1 MPIFGVLGEKQN
13 KIQIESFKYRSGV
26 KTMQRVNVTIDGKT
40 YTIVAEDDESHI
52 LRSAELV
59 DKSIRETKENGRLSS
74 VDGAILAALNIA
86 DKYFKAQQS
95 SDNMRAQIRSYAD
108 ECAQLR
114 SEIIKLKKQNKE
126 G

>member
-1 MPIFGVLGEKQN
+1 MPIFGYGKEKRS
-13 KIQIESFKYRSGV
+13 KRKKFRSYKSGV

-40 YTIVAEDDESHI
+40 YTIVAEDDENHI

-59 DKSIRETKENGRLSS
+59 DKSIAETKQEGRLSS
-74 VDGAILAALNIA
+74 VDSAILAALNIA

-95 SDNMRAQIRSYAD
+95 YDNMRAQIKSYAE

>member
-1 MPIFGVLGEKQN
+1 
-13 KIQIESFKYRSGV
+13 
-26 KTMQRVNVTIDGKT
+26 MQRVNVTIDGKT
-40 YTIVAEDDESHI
+40 YTIVSEDDENHI
-52 LRSAELV
+52 RRSAELV
-59 DKSIRETKENGRLSS
+59 DKCIGETKQNGRLSS
-74 VDGAILAALNIA
+74 VDGAILAAMNIA

-95 SDNMRAQIRSYAD
+95 SDNMRAQIKSYAE

>member
-1 MPIFGVLGEKQN
+1 
-13 KIQIESFKYRSGV
+13 
-26 KTMQRVNVTIDGKT
+26 MQRVNVTIDGKT
-40 YTIVAEDDESHI
+40 YTIVAEDDENHI

-59 DKSIRETKENGRLSS
+59 DKSIAETKQEGRLSS
-74 VDGAILAALNIA
+74 VDSAILAALNIA

-95 SDNMRAQIRSYAD
+95 YDNMRAQIKSYAE

>member
-1 MPIFGVLGEKQN
+1 MPILGFWGEKSN
-13 KIQIESFKYRSGV
+13 KTAREASKYKSGV
-26 KTMQRVNVTIDGKT
+26 KTMQRVNVTIDGRT

-59 DKSIRETKENGRLSS
+59 DKSISETKQNGRLSS
-74 VDGAILAALNIA
+74 VDSAILAAMNIA

-95 SDNMRAQIRSYAD
+95 SDNMRAQIKSYAE

>member
-1 MPIFGVLGEKQN
+1 MKN
-13 KIQIESFKYRSGV
+13 K
-26 KTMQRVNVTIDGKT
+26 VTVSIAGQE
-40 YTIVAEDDESHI
+40 YTLVGTEDESYVRKIASH
-52 LRSAELV
+52 V
-59 DKSIRETKENGRLSS
+59 DAQVREVSGGSRMSL
-74 VDGAILAALNIA
+74 VDGAILAAMNIA

-95 SDNMRAQIRSYAD
+95 SDNMRAQIKSYAE

>member
-1 MPIFGVLGEKQN
+1 
-13 KIQIESFKYRSGV
+13 
-26 KTMQRVNVTIDGKT
+26 MQRVIVTIDGKS
-40 YTIVAEDDESHI
+40 YTIISEDEESHI
-52 LRSAELV
+52 RRSAELV
-59 DKSIRETKENGRLSS
+59 DKSMAETKQNGRLSS
-74 VDGAILAALNIA
+74 VDGAILAAMNIA

-95 SDNMRAQIRSYAD
+95 SDNMRAQIKSYAE

>member
-1 MPIFGVLGEKQN
+1 
-13 KIQIESFKYRSGV
+13 
-26 KTMQRVNVTIDGKT
+26 MQRVNVTIDGKT
-40 YTIVAEDDESHI
+40 YTLIAEEDENYI

-59 DKSIRETKENGRLSS
+59 DKSIAETRQNTRLSS
-74 VDGAILAALNIA
+74 VDSAILAALNIA

-95 SDNMRAQIRSYAD
+95 YDNMRAQIRSYAD

-114 SEIIKLKKQNKE
+114 SEIVKLKKQNKE

>member
-1 MPIFGVLGEKQN
+1 
-13 KIQIESFKYRSGV
+13 
-26 KTMQRVNVTIDGKT
+26 MQRVNVTIDGKT
-40 YTIVAEDDESHI
+40 YTIVSEDDENHI
-52 LRSAELV
+52 RRSAELV
-59 DKSIRETKENGRLSS
+59 DKCIGETKQNGRLSS
-74 VDGAILAALNIA
+74 VDGAILAAMNIA

>member
-1 MPIFGVLGEKQN
+1 MPFLGFYKGTGTKTIEKH
-13 KIQIESFKYRSGV
+13 SKYRSGV
-26 KTMQRVNVTIDGKT
+26 KNMQRVNVTIDGKT
-40 YTIVAEDDESHI
+40 YTIVAEEAENHI

-59 DKSIRETKENGRLSS
+59 DKSIAETKQDGRLSS
-74 VDGAILAALNIA
+74 VDSAILAALNIA

-95 SDNMRAQIRSYAD
+95 YDNMRAQIRSYAD

>member
-1 MPIFGVLGEKQN
+1 
-13 KIQIESFKYRSGV
+13 
-26 KTMQRVNVTIDGKT
+26 MQRVTVTIDGKT
-40 YTIVAEDDESHI
+40 YTIISEDDENHI
-52 LRSAELV
+52 RRSAELV
-59 DKSIRETKENGRLSS
+59 DKSMAETKQNGRLSS
-74 VDGAILAALNIA
+74 VDGAILAAMNIA

-95 SDNMRAQIRSYAD
+95 SDNMRAQIKSYAE

>member
-1 MPIFGVLGEKQN
+1 
-13 KIQIESFKYRSGV
+13 
-26 KTMQRVNVTIDGKT
+26 MQRVNVTIDGKT
-40 YTIVAEDDESHI
+40 YTIVSEDDENHI
-52 LRSAELV
+52 RRSAELV
-59 DKSIRETKENGRLSS
+59 DKSIRETKQNGRLSS

>member
-1 MPIFGVLGEKQN
+1 M
-13 KIQIESFKYRSGV
+13 
-26 KTMQRVNVTIDGKT
+26 
-40 YTIVAEDDESHI
+40 AEDDESHI

-59 DKSIRETKENGRLSS
+59 DKSIRETKQNGRLSS

>member
-1 MPIFGVLGEKQN
+1 
-13 KIQIESFKYRSGV
+13 
-26 KTMQRVNVTIDGKT
+26 MQRVNVTIDGKT
-40 YTIVAEDDESHI
+40 YTIVSEDDESHI

>member
-1 MPIFGVLGEKQN
+1 MPIFGQGKEKKQTQEVLYNGK
-13 KIQIESFKYRSGV
+13 SGV

-40 YTIVAEDDESHI
+40 YTIVAEDDENHV

-59 DKSIRETKENGRLSS
+59 DKSIAETKQEGRLSS
-74 VDGAILAALNIA
+74 VDSAILAALNIA

-95 SDNMRAQIRSYAD
+95 YDNMRAQIKSYAE

>member
-1 MPIFGVLGEKQN
+1 
-13 KIQIESFKYRSGV
+13 
-26 KTMQRVNVTIDGKT
+26 MQRVNVTIDGKT
-40 YTIVAEDDESHI
+40 YTIVSEDDENHI
-52 LRSAELV
+52 RRSAELV
-59 DKSIRETKENGRLSS
+59 DKCIGETKQNGRLSS

>member
-1 MPIFGVLGEKQN
+1 
-13 KIQIESFKYRSGV
+13 
-26 KTMQRVNVTIDGKT
+26 MQRVNVTIDGRT
-40 YTIVAEDDESHI
+40 YTIVSEDEEMHI

-59 DKSIRETKENGRLSS
+59 DKCIGETKQNGHLSS
-74 VDGAILAALNIA
+74 VDGAILAAMNIA

-95 SDNMRAQIRSYAD
+95 YDNMRAQIKSYAE

>member
-1 MPIFGVLGEKQN
+1 
-13 KIQIESFKYRSGV
+13 
-26 KTMQRVNVTIDGKT
+26 MQRVNVTIDGKT
-40 YTIVAEDDESHI
+40 YTIVSEDDENHI
-52 LRSAELV
+52 RRSAELV
-59 DKSIRETKENGRLSS
+59 DKCIGETKQNVRLSS
-74 VDGAILAALNIA
+74 VDGAILAAMNIA

>member
-1 MPIFGVLGEKQN
+1 
-13 KIQIESFKYRSGV
+13 
-26 KTMQRVNVTIDGKT
+26 MQRVNVTIDGKT
-40 YTIVAEDDESHI
+40 YTIVAEDDESHN

-59 DKSIRETKENGRLSS
+59 DKSIRETTQPGRLSS

>member
-1 MPIFGVLGEKQN
+1 
-13 KIQIESFKYRSGV
+13 
-26 KTMQRVNVTIDGKT
+26 MQRVTVTIDGKT
-40 YTIVAEDDESHI
+40 YTIISEDDENHI
-52 LRSAELV
+52 HRSAELV
-59 DKSIRETKENGRLSS
+59 DKSMAETKQNGRLSS
-74 VDGAILAALNIA
+74 VDGAILAAMNIA

-95 SDNMRAQIRSYAD
+95 SDNMRAQIKSYAE

>member
-1 MPIFGVLGEKQN
+1 
-13 KIQIESFKYRSGV
+13 
-26 KTMQRVNVTIDGKT
+26 MQRVNVTIDGKT
-40 YTIVAEDDESHI
+40 YTIVAEEAENHI

-59 DKSIRETKENGRLSS
+59 DKSIAETKQDGRLSS
-74 VDGAILAALNIA
+74 VDSAILAALNIA

-95 SDNMRAQIRSYAD
+95 YDNMRAQIRSYAD